1 MAFHMYRRR
10 LPHWR
15 EEGATYFVT
24 WCLCRGQSMLTAPE
38 RSVVAEALRQFDG
51 SRYRMRAWVVMDD
64 HVHCVVTQNPRCSL
78 HLVLHSWKSFTA
90 HRLVTLFSRP
100 SPVWQDESYDR
111 IVRNDRALQ
120 TMLGVELYPSIAQE
134 LFPASG
140 SADTIFA

>member
-1 MAFHMYRRR
+1 
-10 LPHWR
+10 
-15 EEGATYFVT
+15 
-24 WCLCRGQSMLTAPE
+24 MLTAPE
-38 RSVVAEALRQFDG
+38 RSVVAAALRHFDG
-51 SRYRMRAWVVMDD
+51 TRYRMRAWAVMDD

-120 TMLGVELYPSIAQE
+120 AIIGYVVANPSRRWPDVKGYE
-134 LFPASG
+134 WVWCG
-140 SADTIFA
+140 G